1 MTPVWTLPFSSVSVS
16 TVQQQDELRWVTQL
30 TEKGETAIKIYD
42 LADGQ
47 TYTRAIEWDKVEGW
61 NAGYPEKLLANDT
74 ALKYLKISYTS
85 AAKDAEE
92 LDTAHLK
99 EFTAPAP

>member
-1 MTPVWTLPFSSVSVS
+1 MTPVWTLPFSSLSVS

-47 TYTRAIEWDKVEGW
+47 TYTRV
-61 NAGYPEKLLANDT
+61 
-74 ALKYLKISYTS
+74 
-85 AAKDAEE
+85 
-92 LDTAHLK
+92 HL
-99 EFTAPAP
+99 